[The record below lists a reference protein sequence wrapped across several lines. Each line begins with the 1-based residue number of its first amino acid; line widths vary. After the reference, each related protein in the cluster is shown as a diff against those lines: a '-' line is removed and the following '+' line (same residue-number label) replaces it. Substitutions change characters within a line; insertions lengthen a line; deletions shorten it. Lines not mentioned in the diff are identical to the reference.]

1 MRLLTFLF
9 AALCLGAVVRAED
22 GVFVVNRDTKVTSLS
37 AENARNILLGN
48 SVRFDDG
55 TAVRLVVQTAGPVH
69 EEIIRDFT
77 RRSTDQFEKYW
88 KKQVFTGKGIM
99 PTQCASDAEV
109 IDYVARTPG
118 AFGYVAKSSVTNA
131 VAEVVI
137 R

>member
-1 MRLLTFLF
+1 MRLLTLLL
-9 AALCLGAVVRAED
+9 AALCLGAVARAED
-22 GVFVVNRDTKVTSLS
+22 GVFVVNRDTKVASIS
-37 AENARNILLGN
+37 AETARNILLGN

-55 TAVRLVVQTAGPVH
+55 SAIRLVVQTAGPVH
-69 EEIIRDFT
+69 EEIIRDYT

-109 IDYVARTPG
+109 IDFVSRTPG
-118 AFGYVAKSSVTNA
+118 AFGYVARSSVTSA
-131 VAEVVI
+131 VAEVAI